1 MFAYSLTGLEI
12 DESAAGGVLEVE
24 ESEITARSA
33 VYQVLGQLFAVPD
46 AEFAGKSGTGQWA
59 AEFTEAAELLAF
71 DWEIGEA
78 PTDGDLSEDA
88 LREQYDR
95 LFLADHGG
103 VRRIWGGAYLADRDQ
118 NLVELRRAY
127 EYYGLGTGNDEV
139 PFDHLT
145 AEVDFM
151 QFLAFKE
158 AAASSPRLGKSFR
171 RAQVDF
177 LDRQL
182 GVWLPEFAQT
192 VRDSDPTPL
201 YAWATDRVESFV
213 AADAKWLGQ

>member
-1 MFAYSLTGLEI
+1 VFAYSLTGLEI
-12 DESAAGGVLEVE
+12 SADAGGVLEVE

-46 AEFAGKSGTGQWA
+46 ADFAAKTSSGEWVKD
-59 AEFTEAAELLAF
+59 FTEAVELLAF

-78 PTDGDLSEDA
+78 PTDADETA
-88 LREQYDR
+88 LRDDYEK
-95 LFLADHGG
+95 LFLAEDGG
-103 VRRIWGGAYLADRDQ
+103 VRRIWGGGYAADRDQ
-118 NLVELRRAY
+118 SLVELRRAY
-127 EYYGLGTGNDEV
+127 EYYGLGTGDDDV

-158 AAASSPRLGKSFR
+158 AAASSPRLGKSFH

-177 LDRQL
+177 LDKQL
-182 GVWLPEFAQT
+182 GDWVPQFAAA
-192 VRDSDPTPL
+192 VRDAGPAPFYS
-201 YAWATDRVESFV
+201 WAVDRLESFV
-213 AADAKWLGQ
+213 AADAKWVAQ